1 MKQTSVIA
9 SRMAEKGLKKE
20 HFARILKAMR
30 DKKPRNY
37 EAIAKRAGLEP
48 VSVAR
53 RLSEMVKDG
62 CMIETGTV
70 SLTSKRRPAT
80 NYIINDKVLKAA

>member
-1 MKQTSVIA
+1 MKQTSKIA
-9 SRMAEKGLKKE
+9 NRMAEKGLKQL
-20 HFARILKAMR
+20 HFAKILKAMR
-30 DKKPRNY
+30 DRKARNY
-37 EAIAKRAGLEP
+37 EAIAKKARLDP
-48 VSVAR
+48 VAVAR